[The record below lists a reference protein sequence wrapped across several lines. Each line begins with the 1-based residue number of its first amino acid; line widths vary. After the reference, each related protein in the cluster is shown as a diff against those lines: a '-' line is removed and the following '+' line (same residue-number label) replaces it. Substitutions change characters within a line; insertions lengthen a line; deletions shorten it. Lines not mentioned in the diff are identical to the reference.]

1 MRGFALF
8 LTLVAVAAV
17 LAAAAVGTYHFFRR
31 RRDHFTPSHTSYY
44 PSPFNSGAT
53 GTQTKR
59 VYRPPP
65 LPLSYTQ
72 SSYQS
77 SATYAHSQSASKTPP
92 DYSRGVYHSSA
103 SPSYVRTPSQ
113 TQQPPKTPA
122 PPDSGRGVYHS
133 NVASPRAQTLNWTQL
148 SSTRTQPPSR
158 VPAREPTESEPRLPT
173 ALAPAPAVVSSGFR
187 PDEPASVEDL
197 EFAKKLRDQAR
208 RRGREMTEAY
218 SRAKSAQKKGLR
230 GASQAHRQEAMAHE
244 SAKKELDKQAA
255 KIIFRE
261 NNKNRKDGMIDLHG
275 LHVPEAVRLAK
286 DQVESARSSG
296 DEPVRFIVGKGLHSN
311 AGEAKIRPALEDLFN
326 KRGVTHSLDPRNAG
340 VLIVRPD

>member
-8 LTLVAVAAV
+8 FTLVAVAAV

-31 RRDHFTPSHTSYY
+31 RRDHLTPPHTSYY

-53 GTQTKR
+53 GIQTKK

-77 SATYAHSQSASKTPP
+77 SATYAYGQSAPTPPAPP

-103 SPSYVRTPSQ
+103 SSPHVRTPSQ

-133 NVASPRAQTLNWTQL
+133 SVASPRAQALNWTQL
-148 SSTRTQPPSR
+148 SSTRTQSPSR
-158 VPAREPTESEPRLPT
+158 VPAREPTESEPRPPT
-173 ALAPAPAVVSSGFR
+173 APAVVSSGFR
-187 PDEPASVEDL
+187 PDEPTSVEDV
-197 EFAKKLRDQAR
+197 EYAKKLREQAR

-286 DQVESARSSG
+286 DQVETARSRG

-326 KRGVTHSLDPRNAG
+326 KRGLTHSLDPRNAG